1 MDILYT
7 HIDQLKSQAL
17 HMSQIRRR
25 IEEIRIREARM
36 EQALITLTQEKE
48 SMRLTIKDLEDQI
61 RVLKTVGL
69 QSGNPLFQGQ
79 VDADVK
85 QYINGLIREIDKSL
99 KNWED

>member
-1 MDILYT
+1 
-7 HIDQLKSQAL
+7 
-17 HMSQIRRR
+17 MSQIRRR
-25 IEEIRIREARM
+25 IEEFRLREARM
-36 EQALITLTQEKE
+36 EQALSALTQEKE
-48 SMRLTIKDLEDQI
+48 SMQMTINDLEDQI

-69 QSGNPLFQGQ
+69 QNGNSLQQGQ